1 MSDYLW
7 DRSGEPDAEVQR
19 LEELL
24 GNLRYEPR
32 RLELPEIREP
42 ALLRRIIMRPA
53 FVAAAALVLLALAG
67 GWLVML
73 RHKHSA
79 LTQPEVAQSPRE
91 TTPGRTVESDA
102 NRAGGT
108 TGRDGEQKAGAVVG
122 PGTQEVIARN
132 PHAEKVF
139 RRAPER
145 PRERRKNPDLN
156 GAGGPAQVASVK
168 RSRFP
173 LPPDMIEA
181 QEAKGQLMLA
191 LHVVSAKLSL
201 VRRKAPGITGLSAS
215 PDQHY

>member
-53 FVAAAALVLLALAG
+53 FAAAAALVLLALAG

-79 LTQPEVAQSPRE
+79 LTPPEVARGEAS
-91 TTPGRTVESDA
+91 PGRTVERNTS
-102 NRAGGT
+102 RAAGT
-108 TGRDGEQKAGAVVG
+108 TGRDREQKADAMAG
-122 PGTQEVIARN
+122 PVKQEVIARN
-132 PHAEKVF
+132 PQAEKVY
-139 RRAPER
+139 RRATER
-145 PRERRKNPDLN
+145 HRDRRRNSDLD
-156 GAGGPAQVASVK
+156 GVRGPAQVASGN

-191 LHVVSAKLSL
+191 LQVVSDKLSL
-201 VRRKAPGITGLSAS
+201 VRRKAPGITGLSAT